1 MEAFTNLL
9 TVMEGFPADL
19 PVKGGFTPIRINKL
33 IITCPRPPE
42 TLTVMTAAGPKTFEG
57 EFAYYNAQTNEKRA
71 YEDVAQVME
80 RIRESGGALIYHGRQ
95 RGPDGNWIYT
105 S

>member
-1 MEAFTNLL
+1 MGDLDWVKGGYAGQPTILLNEFRKSKMEAFTNLL

-71 YEDVAQVME
+71 YEDVA
-80 RIRESGGALIYHGRQ
+80 
-95 RGPDGNWIYT
+95 
-105 S
+105 